1 MVNGMIMWMLAVVV
15 AVISK
20 LIINV
25 IKLGPFPILRDLE
38 NESVYDVRVQA
49 INRLGSS
56 NYSKVFNFYVKTT
69 RKCNFTETFC

>member
-1 MVNGMIMWMLAVVV
+1 MDVGSGGGS
-15 AVISK
+15 VISK

-25 IKLGPFPILRDLE
+25 IKSGPFPILRNLE

-69 RKCNFTETFC
+69 RKCNLTKTFG